1 MAPFRWPSTSNGV
14 MVATEAAARRPKCTA
29 DWEEIAQRLSTEF
42 STENRAVKLTGRAC
56 RERLDRLIAKYVEED
71 KKALK
76 KSGTEEEYGQ
86 LSQLLEDIYTFRK
99 DSVEM
104 QKKERE
110 SKKQKEKDDK
120 RKAEEMRDAAMVGLG
135 TSKAKPVKIK
145 KRASKLTAIEM
156 LEKKNE
162 RKANFKE
169 LELEQ
174 RKKEFE
180 FEKQKYEEEAAERRE
195 KLQLEIEEK
204 RAFLAL
210 LKDRL

>member
-1 MAPFRWPSTSNGV
+1 MFAQTSCFNGDCIF
-14 MVATEAAARRPKCTA
+14 EY
-29 DWEEIAQRLSTEF
+29 WWLSLL
-42 STENRAVKLTGRAC
+42 R
-56 RERLDRLIAKYVEED
+56 
-71 KKALK
+71 
-76 KSGTEEEYGQ
+76 Q
-86 LSQLLEDIYTFRK
+86 LFLSP
-99 DSVEM
+99 
-104 QKKERE
+104 
-110 SKKQKEKDDK
+110 
-120 RKAEEMRDAAMVGLG
+120 A
-135 TSKAKPVKIK
+135 SKAKPVKIK